1 MINATSRRSEIVVM
15 LFALALPFKAG
26 GCGTTTCITVT
37 PAQLQ
42 SGTCPS
48 QMAAQMRVT
57 DPSMCFFGATVTMI
71 EGDGVLDGQLCCY
84 PSSKQNASNGCII
97 GMGGGV
103 TTGFADTGTGFG
115 GNTTVGCANCNNVLQ
130 GAPFDQI
137 CQDQSKVNLQALEMC
152 GCNKCTSV
160 CDPTLCTG
168 NKPDDGC
175 MGCLLSS
182 CATELMTCQSS

>member
-1 MINATSRRSEIVVM
+1 MINTTFRRSEIVVM

-26 GCGTTTCITVT
+26 GCGSTTCITVT
-37 PAQLQ
+37 QADLQ
-42 SGTCPS
+42 NGECPS
-48 QMAAQMRVT
+48 QMVAQMRVT
-57 DPSMCFFGATVTMI
+57 DPNMCFFGSTMTMI

-84 PSSKQNASNGCII
+84 PSSKQSSNGGCFI

-103 TTGFADTGTGFG
+103 STGFGTATTGFGGSTTTGFAT
-115 GNTTVGCANCNNVLQ
+115 CNSALQ
-130 GAPFDQI
+130 GAPFDQVTEP
-137 CQDQSKVNLQALEMC
+137 QSKADLETLEMC

-182 CATELMTCQSS
+182 CATELTACQQH